1 MANEYI
7 AIPKEKFAFANMD
20 GKLHDEKL
28 KTKARGYF
36 ADAFLRFRK
45 NKSSVVAGCIIIFL
59 VIFAIFAPIISPFNI
74 EDKDSEYKN
83 FPPFVPAIADLGWGI
98 LDGAKFIDDYNEI
111 EMQIRNGIYQETGYN
126 PIIDASNFESWT
138 VKERGEEVTKYSYT
152 NVKINAY
159 YEKGLKLRTISR
171 EEYQAI
177 QEWQNENGIQ
187 VIYPYVRLEDVFV
200 LGEKETQYPKQDASV
215 WYKVDT
221 KFNPVR
227 DADGNLIPAY
237 LTDPSKDSV
246 IPYNSTRIEGD
257 NGNYIYAV
265 DKQSA
270 VQVRVFYYNYY
281 QFKNDSTPNFF
292 FGTDDYGRD
301 LFGAIGMGARFSLI
315 FAILVSAVN
324 LTLGAIY
331 GAIQGYYGGWIDMIL
346 DRISDILSGMPFM
359 VVITLF
365 QLHLAPKLGDYGAL
379 VAFFLAFIATG
390 WIGMAALTRKQFY
403 RFKNSEY
410 VMAARTLGA
419 SDKRLMFKH
428 IFPNSIGT
436 MVTSCVLVI
445 PGVIS
450 SETSLTYLNIINLA
464 QFTGTSIGEL
474 MSLGQSVGL
483 DGAPHAMLFPSLF
496 VGLLL
501 ISFNLF
507 GNGLRDAFNPS
518 TRGAE

>member
-1 MANEYI
+1 MANEYVS
-7 AIPKEKFAFANMD
+7 IPKEKFAFANMD

-45 NKSSVVAGCIIIFL
+45 NKSSVVAACIIIFL
-59 VIFAIFAPIISPFNI
+59 VLFAIFAPIISPFNI
-74 EDKDSEYKN
+74 DDKDNVYKN
-83 FPPFVPAIADLGWGI
+83 FPPFVHAIADLGWGI
-98 LDGAKFIDDYNEI
+98 LDGSKIIDDYNEI
-111 EMQIRNGIYQETGYN
+111 EMQIRNGIYEETGYN

-138 VKERGEEVTKYSYT
+138 VTERGQLVTKYSYV
-152 NVKINAY
+152 NVKVNAY
-159 YEKGLKLRTISR
+159 YEKGLRFETISR
-171 EEYQAI
+171 EDFVKI
-177 QEWQNENGIQ
+177 QQWQNETGLQ
-187 VIYPYVRLEDVFV
+187 VIYPYVLQSDVFPGV
-200 LGEKETQYPKQDASV
+200 AESVRPKADGSV
-215 WYKVDT
+215 WYVCDS
-221 KFNPVR
+221 KFNAKL
-227 DADGNLIPAY
+227 DADGNFVPAY
-237 LTDPSKDSV
+237 LTDPAKASVVPYDSL
-246 IPYNSTRIEGD
+246 RIEGD
-257 NGNYIYAV
+257 DGSYVYGV
-265 DKQSA
+265 DMQSA

-292 FGTDDYGRD
+292 FGTDEYGRD

-315 FAILVSAVN
+315 FARLVSAVN

-331 GAIQGYYGGWIDMIL
+331 GAIQGYYGGWIDLAL

-474 MSLGQSVGL
+474 MSLGQNVGL